1 MARKA
6 TIVTVLI
13 GLFGM
18 VAASSFPEA
27 GAQQAVLGWSL
38 SVTTIVAGSPSHG
51 TAVDVSCAPTGSTA
65 PDYVELGFGADGR
78 GTVAS
83 GHIEGWA
90 VVPSDGT
97 WIFQAKAFPSA
108 RTTCSVTQVDSG
120 GVAAVAW
127 TCAEGQFGGP
137 TDVGCPG
144 PNNRSSGVGTGPI
157 VVLIAAAGDHN
168 VTEEAVSVT
177 FTNTFAAPVPP
188 VEGPPSFTG

>member
-6 TIVTVLI
+6 AIVTVLV
-13 GLFGM
+13 GLLGM
-18 VAASSFPEA
+18 VAASSTLEA

-38 SVTTIVAGSPSHG
+38 SVTTVVAGAPGNG
-51 TAVDVSCAPTGSTA
+51 TAVDVSCAPTSPTA
-65 PDYVELGFGADGR
+65 PDHVELRFGADGR

-90 VVPSDGT
+90 VVPSNGT
-97 WIFQAKAFPSA
+97 WIFQAKAFPAA

-120 GVAAVAW
+120 GAAAIAW

-144 PNNRSSGVGTGPI
+144 PSIRSSGVGAGPI
-157 VVLIAAAGDHN
+157 VVLIAAAGDN
-168 VTEEAVSVT
+168 NITEEAAAVT
-177 FTNTFAAPVPP
+177 FTNTFAAPPPP
-188 VEGPPSFTG
+188 VEVPPSFTG